1 MSRDVVRLFG
11 QMVILYCKTTCLKSI
26 VLIVQ
31 KAALRKFKRYLSD
44 FEQCLSQRA
53 LISNSDLIS
62 NSRYRLPYSSCDV
75 SLEHLVLDPLIIP

>member
-11 QMVILYCKTTCLKSI
+11 QMVILYFKTTCLKSI

-44 FEQCLSQRA
+44 FEQLFVTA
-53 LISNSDLIS
+53 
-62 NSRYRLPYSSCDV
+62 YP
-75 SLEHLVLDPLIIP
+75 H